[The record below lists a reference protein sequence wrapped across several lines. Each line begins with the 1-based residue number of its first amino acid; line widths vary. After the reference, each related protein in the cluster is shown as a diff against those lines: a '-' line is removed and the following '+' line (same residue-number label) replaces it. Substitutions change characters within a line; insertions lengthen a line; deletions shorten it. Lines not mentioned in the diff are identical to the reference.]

1 MPAPEQDSA
10 PLSQP
15 GLVEELRARIAEV
28 CDPGTAP
35 RMRASMQSA
44 MPFRGRDD
52 RHSTGCFPALLPA
65 GSIRASF
72 PYDA

>member
-1 MPAPEQDSA
+1 
-10 PLSQP
+10 LSQP

-28 CDPGTAP
+28 GNPGTAP
-35 RMRASMQSA
+35 RMQASMRSA
-44 MPFRGRDD
+44 MPFRERDD

-65 GSIRASF
+65 GSIRASI